1 MDRGRRASLTGSSD
15 ARRRGKPLPPVSERS
30 GPYGQMVEP
39 EAVKFGGS
47 MIAADVQE
55 DKDSLV
61 IDPNLLVGPLY
72 VSDTAGKTGRI
83 KDQITDITDK
93 LHRVFIIV
101 LFRGAYYRHDRGS

>member
-1 MDRGRRASLTGSSD
+1 MDRWRRASD
-15 ARRRGKPLPPVSERS
+15 ARKRANPVSERS

-47 MIAADVQE
+47 MIAAD
-55 DKDSLV
+55 KDSLV

-72 VSDTAGKTGRI
+72 VADTAGKTGRI

-101 LFRGAYYRHDRGS
+101 